1 MKSEH
6 VWRLTVQNSCHVWS
20 SWQSWQPHQTI
31 LLSSPTFSCLSFFTF
46 FLLEI
51 CHVIS
56 NHLISHLPCWGRAN
70 FPLQCCELPLLGKFC
85 CALVSSEIMVGLR
98 LQVRGSFFSLFIC
111 GLNLFHVNFN
121 YHKRCEVQHLWL
133 RFWVG
138 PWFRDGRYRGVIRQT
153 SWWRPF
159 SWC

>member
-1 MKSEH
+1 MAFAVSKH
-6 VWRLTVQNSCHVWS
+6 LWNQNMYDVWQCKTPATFGVRDNHDSPIRPYYYLV
-20 SWQSWQPHQTI
+20 
-31 LLSSPTFSCLSFFTF
+31 LLFLVYRFFTF

-111 GLNLFHVNFN
+111 GLNLFHVNFKN
-121 YHKRCEVQHLWL
+121 SII
-133 RFWVG
+133 
-138 PWFRDGRYRGVIRQT
+138 RGAKFNTFGWDFELDHDSATVDT
-153 SWWRPF
+153 VA
-159 SWC
+159 